1 MNITEKIKEIL
12 QYYLVNRNIGH
23 TTLLKHGIDNFGYYD
38 QKFFVLCRSMGDYIF
53 LSTKSKNIVSWNN
66 IEKLRGYNRPL
77 AIDNGAM
84 IELLSESLSE
94 LSKIETL
101 EKQNKELLKKVDEL
115 KTNLEKTKK
124 SRSRVIKMINEVYET
139 N

>member
-1 MNITEKIKEIL
+1 MNITEKIKELL
-12 QYYLVNRNIGH
+12 QYYLVNRKVGH
-23 TTLLKHGIDNFGYYD
+23 TTLLKHGIDNFGYRD
-38 QKFFVLCRSMGDYIF
+38 QKFFVLCKNMVDHTFFGV
-53 LSTKSKNIVSWNN
+53 KSKNVVSWCN
-66 IEKLRGYNRPL
+66 IEKLRGYNRPI